1 MRPMTEKAL
10 QEAFAAE
17 AMAHVKY
24 LMFQD
29 RADKD
34 GFPNLAKL
42 FKATAYAELV
52 HAMNHARN
60 LGIVKGTK
68 NNMDS
73 SIEGETYAL
82 EETYPVFAAIAKLQG
97 EKGAEKSIRYAL
109 AAERTHAKLYQEV
122 KKKVSHRE
130 DPDVPEV
137 YVCSVCGY
145 THGGSAPERCPVCN
159 VLGDKF
165 RKF

>member
-1 MRPMTEKAL
+1 MTEKAL
-10 QEAFAAE
+10 QEAFAGE

-24 LMFQD
+24 LMFHD

-60 LGIVKGTK
+60 LGIVKDTK
-68 NNMDS
+68 DNVDS
-73 SIEGETYAL
+73 SVEGETHVL
-82 EETYPVFAAIAKLQG
+82 EETYPVFAAIARLQG
-97 EKGAEKSIRYAL
+97 EKGAEDSIRYAL
-109 AAERTHAKLYQEV
+109 GAERTHAKLYQEV
-122 KKKVSHRE
+122 KEKMADGE
-130 DPDVPEV
+130 DPHVPEV

-159 VLGDKF
+159 VSGDKF